1 MLTNCSIEDQIAK
14 EKKATAAYKKWKHMV
29 KQKRQDNI
37 DEFAKAV
44 DEELKKKE
52 TV

>member
-1 MLTNCSIEDQIAK
+1 MLTKEERMAK
-14 EKKATAAYKKWKHMV
+14 EKEAAATYKEWKHMV

-44 DEELKKKE
+44 DEDLKKKE